1 MGGKFAGTLQT
12 EGPFAAYGT
21 DNAGGMANGVEGY
34 FYPLYLTVDSALRAS
49 TTNGYHVHSFK
60 EHPGVTFYMPNQ
72 FNNHGMGTYDDGTY
86 TLYSSANALD
96 SGTATYTLASTETIT
111 YSADTSLTNQTWKF
125 GDGAPVENSW
135 KISEG
140 YPFAVAS
147 ALYLTKPGK
156 FASVFAEPQKIVR
169 GSANTNQLLENVNF
183 RRFKIK
189 NTVVHGSKDTNQQL
203 RASTGYTQFIDSY
216 LRFQGL
222 DTNNDFA
229 IPFATVTSKLGSK
242 LAGYVDKDTMTV
254 FLDNYTTTGNSSSLI
269 LPQEDL
275 QVDVHVGPY
284 ATTNDYTGVLV
295 ELTDEAKYKV
305 FGFNSIKKHFD
316 IEPSL
321 KEGPRTQIEVGGEP
335 ADFTNYSNTTNY
347 PGGAIVKSGFNFFR
361 AKDQANA
368 GTAVTNTEVWERL
381 ASLPQVGG
389 AKATLY
395 LEGTGQIERVEYG
408 QEYEKLEDVFDL
420 LISIGRQQ
428 KLSLIHI

>member
-1 MGGKFAGTLQT
+1 MYKRQ
-12 EGPFAAYGT
+12 
-21 DNAGGMANGVEGY
+21 
-34 FYPLYLTVDSALRAS
+34 
-49 TTNGYHVHSFK
+49 
-60 EHPGVTFYMPNQ
+60 
-72 FNNHGMGTYDDGTY
+72 
-86 TLYSSANALD
+86 
-96 SGTATYTLASTETIT
+96 
-111 YSADTSLTNQTWKF
+111 
-125 GDGAPVENSW
+125 
-135 KISEG
+135 
-140 YPFAVAS
+140 
-147 ALYLTKPGK
+147 
-156 FASVFAEPQKIVR
+156 
-169 GSANTNQLLENVNF
+169 VNF

-216 LRFQGL
+216 MRFQGL
-222 DTNNDFA
+222 DTNNEFA

-269 LPQEDL
+269 VPQEDL

-316 IEPSL
+316 IEPSF
-321 KEGPRTQIEVGGEP
+321 KEGPRTQVEVGGEP

-347 PGGAIVKSGFNFFR
+347 PGGSIVKSGFNFFR

-428 KLSLIHI
+428 KNMGYVFDTYDDSIGDVNDWTYSGKQFLFWTLGNWAAGNTISLSPGAGKITFQPKQGRVSPILESDQGQFSILDTEGRVILPTECIIIREDTQLTVSPPAGKQLFGIILYTDEIEHALLVNNRTTFGDTIYDNVFNARQKRLKIKGKRTKNWNGTLTCLLYTSDAADE